1 MEKLRL
7 YLNSLAVTDQAS
19 FARRCGTSIGY
30 LRKAISTGAR
40 MGAEL
45 CIAIE
50 RESVRAVLCDDLLPG
65 ADWKFIRSAA
75 PSPMAEGGVRG

>member
-7 YLNSLAVTDQAS
+7 YLNSLAVADQAS

-30 LRKAISTGAR
+30 LRKAISTGTR

-50 RESVRAVLCDDLLPG
+50 RESARAVLCDDLLPR
-65 ADWKFIRSAA
+65 ADWKFIRDTTPA
-75 PSPMAEGGVRG
+75 PMTEGGAHA